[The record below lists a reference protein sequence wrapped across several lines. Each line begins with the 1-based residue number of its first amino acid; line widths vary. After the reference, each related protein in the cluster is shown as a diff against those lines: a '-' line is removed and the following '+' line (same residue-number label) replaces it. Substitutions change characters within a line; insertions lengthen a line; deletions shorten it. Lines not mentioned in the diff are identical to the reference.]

1 MHSFD
6 TSEKAGLSKTGRRFR
21 LKRRPETMYIL
32 QSVIIV
38 AAFATLP
45 TAFAYLAFPY
55 GFEVAWLI
63 AFICCRLFPSLLR
76 KHRANVIGGLLAGAA
91 VVASISLHL
100 FSVGEQQAIEA
111 ASSWSLLVPL
121 TNMRQFLIERS
132 GISAVYL
139 NTIICF
145 GAPAFLPLLF
155 WDYSRS
161 ENRETY
167 PIKATVAYIKNYW
180 IGFGALGLYMSM
192 MKLNHMVYPFYRQ
205 TTPEQAIAI
214 QHKYASLLNARFDS
228 WAVVG
233 LVTTA
238 TLCSIML
245 SGWVQL
251 IESFLR
257 RTPR

>member
-1 MHSFD
+1 MHSLD

-21 LKRRPETMYIL
+21 LIQRLKTIFIL

-55 GFEVAWLI
+55 GFEVAWLTV
-63 AFICCRLFPSLLR
+63 FICCRLFASLLR

-91 VVASISLHL
+91 VVASISVHL

-111 ASSWSLLVPL
+111 ASSWSLLAQL
-121 TNMRQFLIERS
+121 TNMQQFLIERS
-132 GISAVYL
+132 GSMSVYM

-145 GAPAFLPLLF
+145 AAPVFLSLLF

-161 ENRETY
+161 ANRETY
-167 PIKATVAYIKNYW
+167 PIKATVAYKREYW

-192 MKLNHMVYPFYRQ
+192 QKLNHMVYPFYRQ

-214 QHKYASLLNARFDS
+214 QRKYASLLNASFDS

-233 LVTTA
+233 LVAGA

-245 SGWVQL
+245 TGWVQL

>member
-1 MHSFD
+1 MID
-6 TSEKAGLSKTGRRFR
+6 AYERAGLSSMGRRFR
-21 LKRRPETMYIL
+21 MAQRPETMSTL
-32 QSVIIV
+32 QSIIIV

-45 TAFAYLAFPY
+45 PALAYLAFPY
-55 GFEVAWLI
+55 GFEVVWLI
-63 AFICCRLFPSLLR
+63 VFICCRLFPSLLR
-76 KHRANVIGGLLAGAA
+76 KHRANVIGGLLAGTA

-100 FSVGEQQAIEA
+100 FSVGERQAIEA

-132 GISAVYL
+132 GISTVYL

-167 PIKATVAYIKNYW
+167 PIKATVAYIRNYW

-192 MKLNHMVYPFYRQ
+192 MKLNHMVYPFYSQ
-205 TTPEQAIAI
+205 TTPEQAAAT
-214 QHKYASLLNARFDS
+214 QHKYAWLLNARFDS

-233 LVTTA
+233 LVTAA
-238 TLCSIML
+238 TLGSIML

>member
-1 MHSFD
+1 MHSLD

-63 AFICCRLFPSLLR
+63 VFICCRLFPGLLR
-76 KHRANVIGGLLAGAA
+76 KHWANVIGGLLAGAA

-145 GAPAFLPLLF
+145 GAPAFLPLFF

-161 ENRETY
+161 ENCETY
-167 PIKATVAYIKNYW
+167 PIKATVAYIRNYW
-180 IGFGALGLYMSM
+180 IGFGALGLHMSM

-205 TTPEQAIAI
+205 TTPEQATAI
-214 QHKYASLLNARFDS
+214 QHKYAWLPNASFDS

>member
-1 MHSFD
+1 M
-6 TSEKAGLSKTGRRFR
+6 
-21 LKRRPETMYIL
+21 
-32 QSVIIV
+32 IV
-38 AAFATLP
+38 
-45 TAFAYLAFPY
+45 
-55 GFEVAWLI
+55 
-63 AFICCRLFPSLLR
+63 FICCRLFPSLLR

-100 FSVGEQQAIEA
+100 SSVGERQAIEA
-111 ASSWSLLVPL
+111 ASSWSLLVQL

-132 GISAVYL
+132 GSVSVYL

-145 GAPAFLPLLF
+145 GVPVFLPLMF

-167 PIKATVAYIKNYW
+167 PIKATTAHKIQYW

-214 QHKYASLLNARFDS
+214 QHKYVPILNVSFDS

-233 LVTTA
+233 LVAVA
-238 TLCSIML
+238 TLGSIL
-245 SGWVQL
+245 LTGWVQL

>member
-1 MHSFD
+1 MHSLD
-6 TSEKAGLSKTGRRFR
+6 TSETDALSKTGRRFR
-21 LKRRPETMYIL
+21 LIQRLETIFIL

-63 AFICCRLFPSLLR
+63 VFICCRLFPGLLR

-100 FSVGEQQAIEA
+100 FSVGERQAIEA

-132 GISAVYL
+132 GISTVYL

-145 GAPAFLPLLF
+145 GAPAFLPILF

-205 TTPEQAIAI
+205 MTPEQAIAI
-214 QHKYASLLNARFDS
+214 QHKYASLLNASFDS

-233 LVTTA
+233 LVTAA
-238 TLCSIML
+238 TLGSIML